1 MKRAA
6 LASLLAAVLAL
17 PLSVSAQGPEAAGLS
32 QPFAEIG
39 EQIVLTLELV
49 AEAGATVE
57 VDAGAESW
65 GDVRVIR
72 VLSEEVVAVAGGE
85 RHRLELLTAPFAP
98 GNLQFSP
105 ALLVTTP
112 AEVSRVELPSL
123 ALTVPSALAPGE
135 PLVLSPLPPM
145 FGIGGAQSPFLWPAV
160 IAGGLLAAVVLVA
173 AVGFAIRVL
182 RRLPRPAPMVEEE
195 VPLEP
200 GDALAAAAAL
210 LETDA
215 TGAYRAIGSAVRRVL
230 GDRYAFPAQA
240 LTTEELQRRMEVA
253 GVDGW
258 EARLARELLR
268 ECDAVVYAGYRP
280 ATERREADLTV
291 AREIVGSEA

>member
-6 LASLLAAVLAL
+6 LASLLAALLAV

-72 VLSEEVVAVAGGE
+72 VLSEEAVAVAGGE
-85 RHRLELLTAPFAP
+85 RHRLELLIAPFAP
-98 GNLQFSP
+98 GSLQFSP

-112 AEVSRVELPSL
+112 AEVSRVELPGL
-123 ALTVPSALAPGE
+123 ALTVPSALTPGE
-135 PLVLSPLPPM
+135 PLVLSPLPPL

-160 IAGGLLAAVVLVA
+160 IAGGFLAAVVIVA
-173 AVGFAIRVL
+173 GVGFAIRL
-182 RRLPRPAPMVEEE
+182 LQRRPRPAPIVQEE
-195 VPLEP
+195 VPLVP

-291 AREIVGSEA
+291 AREIVGGEA